1 MSVLLLE
8 PFYGGSHK
16 QLIDLL
22 SEDLGVCRLVTLP
35 PNKWHWRARTA
46 ALWLAERIEPSDHYR
61 VLMASGTLNLAELLG
76 LRQDLVPLRKV
87 LYMHENQLAYP
98 VQKEQLRDYQYGYNQ
113 VVSCLAADVVL
124 FNSHFNRD
132 SFLAAVE
139 PFLNRVPG
147 AGHLGPLRPQLE
159 AKARVLSFPV
169 KVPPLFPALYRDPTS
184 PLHVVWPH
192 RWEHDK
198 GPEEFVQVLLELHCL
213 GMAFHVSFLGQEFE
227 KLPPSLL
234 GVREELGG
242 HIRCW
247 GPLPDRDEYL
257 ALLRNADVVVS
268 TALHE
273 FYGVAIVVEAAFD
286 PQVLSSVTFTWS
298 FVWVAACSTR
308 LLPWPKKCCLVH
320 PACLPYKAFL
330 PGLSMPG
337 SATPPPFL
345 IFSSLSS
352 WKQACLAATRCVQ
365 IDLSTRRST
374 LDAVSTTP
382 AGSCSRGCAAS
393 VGNPRWHEG
402 LPPRLAHGEK

>member
-1 MSVLLLE
+1 
-8 PFYGGSHK
+8 
-16 QLIDLL
+16 
-22 SEDLGVCRLVTLP
+22 
-35 PNKWHWRARTA
+35 
-46 ALWLAERIEPSDHYR
+46 
-61 VLMASGTLNLAELLG
+61 MASGTLNLAELLG

-124 FNSHFNRD
+124 FSSHFNRD

-273 FYGVAIVVEAAFD
+273 FYGVAMLEASLLGCY
-286 PQVLSSVTFTWS
+286 PL
-298 FVWVAACSTR
+298 CPNR
-308 LLPWPKKCCLVH
+308 LVYPEIYPRCCLYNTSRQLFKRLRSFCRKPEVARRTA
-320 PACLPYKAFL
+320 PKV
-330 PGLSMPG
+330 GMM
-337 SATPPPFL
+337 TPIDWTPQYTL
-345 IFSSLSS
+345 VRAIAKSNKSVWL
-352 WKQACLAATRCVQ
+352 KKETNGVYEKYICVQ
-365 IDLSTRRST
+365 
-374 LDAVSTTP
+374 VQ
-382 AGSCSRGCAAS
+382 
-393 VGNPRWHEG
+393 
-402 LPPRLAHGEK
+402 